1 MDVYVIRIYRYPE
14 ECGGEMLGFVES
26 IGESDD
32 TIRQFTTT
40 DELLD
45 ILTNGY
51 RRQYHSD
58 LEQTIPGKGDDVL
71 AAVDRS
77 IEELRRHPHK
87 LPERC
92 P

>member
-1 MDVYVIRIYRYPE
+1 MDVYVIRIYRYPDD
-14 ECGGEMLGFVES
+14 CGGEMLGFVES

-32 TIRQFTTT
+32 TISQFTTT

-45 ILTNGY
+45 ILTSSYN
-51 RRQYHSD
+51 RQHH
-58 LEQTIPGKGDDVL
+58 LVPEQAIPGKDDDALV
-71 AAVDRS
+71 AVDRH